1 MCKIFIFIDND
12 NLENLNLK
20 KYVDAQIFTFNIN
33 AHKFLEKMKILHTIA
48 ENYLD
53 DSDHEKIFDATVNL
67 WNWYDKK
74 EIFENMKYKNI
85 NLLSIADISEFH
97 QIMIREI
104 YIFYVIKRIIEN
116 EKPTKIILST
126 HFSKIAEQLNNN
138 NSFSIDIFDNQPHEF
153 HIAWEKMLLRFNIG
167 NRPIS
172 IPISRKR
179 YNQFKNIF
187 ESFIGNLFGLWYN
200 FGNQKPSI
208 LFLEFNPSQYSKL
221 IKNFKSFNGNVL
233 FFNRR
238 RSAIWNSSSIKT
250 LKKYGGKLISS
261 KINLTKYEKDEIN
274 SLIDYYEKK
283 LQNVWSNEKLFSQI
297 FLIENYNFWP
307 IVSNVLYQ
315 IYKQRIKE
323 YLELTS
329 ISQKILTNSNI
340 KCIISLNIFGE
351 TEKSILD
358 NNKNKIRSIL
368 LEHGATNYLP
378 EFSKYDI
385 SNMYSIFKDKISL
398 WGNIQR
404 DYLVKHRKIPDDRI
418 IISGSPRHEDF
429 FYAEKTKSSNVE
441 KIILI
446 TPPPL
451 TEFNGF
457 VDTNTYIQLE
467 NLLKNLFFVIKQL
480 KNVKFIVKMHPT
492 LTPSNEYVKKLIH
505 KLSPTTKIFQLESTL
520 DILKM
525 CDVLLDITAEF
536 FPSTIIYEGMIM
548 KKPIINIRMI
558 DKFYQF
564 EFVKDEAVLSI
575 SDNDNL
581 EEPIKQ
587 ILYDDLLRTKLII
600 NSQKHIT
607 KYFSH
612 QKTASNELYKTL
624 VSF

>member
-1 MCKIFIFIDND
+1 MDKIFVFIDND

-20 KYVDAQIFTFNIN
+20 KLTNAQIFTFNIH
-33 AHKFLEKMKILHTIA
+33 AHKFLEKMKIIHTIA

-53 DSDHEKIFDATVNL
+53 DSDHEKMFDAAINL

-74 EIFENMKYKNI
+74 EIFEDMKFKNI
-85 NLLSIADISEFH
+85 NLLSIADTSEFH

-104 YIFYVIKRIIEN
+104 YTFYVIKRIIEK

-126 HFSKIAEQLNNN
+126 HFSKIVEQLNNN
-138 NSFSIDIFDNQPHEF
+138 NSLSMEIFDNQPHEF
-153 HIAWEKMLLRFNIG
+153 HIAWEKILFRFNIG

-179 YNQFKNIF
+179 YNQFKNFF
-187 ESFIGNLFGLWYN
+187 ESFIGNLLGLWYN
-200 FGNQKPSI
+200 FDIQKPSI
-208 LFLEFNPSQYSKL
+208 LFLEFNPTQYSIL
-221 IKNFKSFNGNVL
+221 IKNFKFFNGNIL

-238 RSAIWNSSSIKT
+238 RSAIWNLPSIKL
-250 LKKYGGKLISS
+250 LKKYSGKLISS
-261 KINLTKYEKDEIN
+261 KINLTKYEKNEIN

-283 LQNVWSNEKLFSQI
+283 LQKVWSNEKLFSQI
-297 FLIENYNFWP
+297 FSIETCNFWP
-307 IVSNVLYQ
+307 VVSGALYQ
-315 IYKQRIKE
+315 IYKQRIEE

-329 ISQKILTNSNI
+329 ISQKILTNSDI
-340 KCIISLNIFGE
+340 KYIISLNIFGE

-358 NNKNKIRSIL
+358 NNKNKIPSIL

-385 SNMYSIFKDKISL
+385 SSMYSIFKDKISL
-398 WGNIQR
+398 WGNIQK
-404 DYLVKHRKIPDDRI
+404 DYLIKHRKIPNERI

-429 FYAEKTKSSNVE
+429 FYAEKTKSSSIE
-441 KIILI
+441 KIILM

-457 VDTNTYIQLE
+457 IDTNTYIRLE
-467 NLLKNLFFVIKQL
+467 NLLKNLFLVIKKL
-480 KNVKFIVKMHPT
+480 PNVKVIVKMHPT

-505 KLSPTTKIFQLESTL
+505 KLSPTTQIFQLESTL
-520 DILKM
+520 DILKI
-525 CDVLLDITAEF
+525 CDALLDITAEF
-536 FPSTIIYEGMIM
+536 FPSTILYEGLIM
-548 KKPIINIRMI
+548 EKPVINIRMI
-558 DKFYQF
+558 DGFYQF

-575 SDNDNL
+575 SDNDDL
-581 EEPIKQ
+581 EEPINQ
-587 ILYDDLLRTKLII
+587 ILYDDLLRAKLIT
-600 NSQKHIT
+600 NGQKHVI

-624 VSF
+624 VNF

>member
-85 NLLSIADISEFH
+85 NLLSVADISEFH